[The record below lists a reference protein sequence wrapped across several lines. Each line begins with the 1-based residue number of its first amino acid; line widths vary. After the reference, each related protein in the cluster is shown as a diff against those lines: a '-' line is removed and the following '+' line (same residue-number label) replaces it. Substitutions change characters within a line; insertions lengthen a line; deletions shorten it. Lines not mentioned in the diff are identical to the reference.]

1 MCYQAPRGES
11 PTALGTEEHAWAD
24 QHQAENNS
32 TAQVQRSTHRL
43 NSNTRKTPQ
52 LQTITR

>member
-1 MCYQAPRGES
+1 MCYKAPRGES

-24 QHQAENNS
+24 QRQAENNS
-32 TAQVQRSTHRL
+32 TAQVQRSTHGL
-43 NSNTRKTPQ
+43 NSNIPKTAQ